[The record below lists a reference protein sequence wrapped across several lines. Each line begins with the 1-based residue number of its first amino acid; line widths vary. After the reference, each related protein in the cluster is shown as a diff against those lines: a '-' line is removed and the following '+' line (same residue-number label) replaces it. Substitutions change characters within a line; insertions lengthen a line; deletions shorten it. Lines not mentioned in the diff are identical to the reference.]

1 MLPDSLENQKLRPF
15 LSIRW
20 KLFLA
25 LTCLIVLIHA
35 MFVIGIINHQK
46 NALTL
51 SIQSTK
57 TERIKFLEHTIDS
70 AKTSLYQ
77 IVNELVLDPDRKGKG
92 VITGLIKGFDER
104 YDKLSSSQRID
115 SIDIIGSDKNLLK
128 HWGSNTPLATGL
140 LKQSINTDQIVSG
153 FSCTVSCF
161 IFISVPVKI
170 DNKPQVWL
178 IVQQDAFPLLKEVS
192 FAHQLEVGVL
202 KTQAKIINS
211 NAWNEQFYNLTH
223 SNINIPILRHLS
235 ENTKT
240 LKQHKG
246 YSVVAFDNE
255 FSISFEKNK
264 HSNYQWLF
272 IQDITSKTQQ
282 FDSTVKTVVL
292 LGLFSLA
299 VSLLMLYI
307 IVNRISHQLPR
318 ILAMSQA
325 IGLEDDIVGSVNK
338 TGNKR
343 ILDDELQQY
352 DRQLAK
358 ISLKMDVLRQTESD
372 NAIKL
377 QSMVRELNQTKSFI
391 DRLLNEQQTIIL
403 VQKLGGEIIAL
414 NNPGCKLF
422 EIEDFNGLTYAEIF
436 CSDLMEEDGL
446 AALNYLYLGGE
457 TLVKAEVQWRNSKDE
472 LFVLLWVHAMLSVP
486 GTIDPVILSICV
498 DITAQRKAEDR
509 LEWLAFNDPS
519 LINYNKQV
527 FLEYLPFAISRSL
540 ERYRTLA
547 LLYCEVNGFP
557 VGSDVKNLDL
567 NPLIMKDLSER
578 MSGCLRQFDMLT
590 QLSDDH
596 FVVILEGLSDI
607 SDAKIVTDKII
618 ASYKKGVEVE
628 GREFFLDITIG
639 ASYAPEHTESVPELL
654 RNAEMAMFQ
663 AKRNKVN
670 YLSAVMP
677 ES

>member
-1 MLPDSLENQKLRPF
+1 MLPDNLGNQKLRPF

-35 MFVIGIINHQK
+35 VFVVGVLNHQK
-46 NALTL
+46 NAFTGN
-51 SIQSTK
+51 IQNTK
-57 TERIKFLEHTIDS
+57 TERVRFLEFTIDS

-77 IVNELVLDPDRKGKG
+77 TVNELALVATREGA
-92 VITGLIKGFDER
+92 VAGLVEGFDVR
-104 YDKLSSSQRID
+104 YDKLLSSQRVA
-115 SIDIIGSDKNLLK
+115 SIDIISSDKKLLK
-128 HWGSNTPLATGL
+128 HWGSNTPLAAGL
-140 LKQSINTDQIVSG
+140 LDQAITTGQIMSG
-153 FSCTVSCF
+153 FSCTASCF
-161 IFISVPVKI
+161 IYIIVPVKI
-170 DNKPQVWL
+170 DNKPQVWMTA
-178 IVQQDAFPLLKEVS
+178 QQNISPLLKRFS
-192 FAHQLEVGVL
+192 FAQHLEVGIL
-202 KTQAKIINS
+202 KTQPSIINF
-211 NAWNEQFYNLTH
+211 NAWDEQLYNITH
-223 SNINIPILRHLS
+223 SNISIPILMHLS
-235 ENTKT
+235 EHTKT
-240 LKQHKG
+240 LEQRKN
-246 YSVVAFDNE
+246 YSVSAFDNE
-255 FSISFEKNK
+255 FSISFKSNK
-264 HSNYQWLF
+264 HSKYQWLF
-272 IQDITSKTQQ
+272 IQDITSNTQQ
-282 FDSTVKTVVL
+282 FNSTVKNVVL

-307 IVNRISHQLPR
+307 IVNRISHQLPL

-325 IGLEDDIVGSVNK
+325 IGLEDDVVGNVNK

-352 DRQLAK
+352 DRELAK
-358 ISLKMDVLRQTESD
+358 ISHKMDILRQTESN

-422 EIEDFNGLTYAEIF
+422 EIDDFNGLTYAEIF

-540 ERYRTLA
+540 ERHRILA

-578 MSGCLRQFDMLT
+578 MSGCLRQYDMLT

-596 FVVILEGLSDI
+596 FVVILEGLSDV
-607 SDAKIVTDKII
+607 SDANIVTDKII
-618 ASYKKGVEVE
+618 SSFRQGVEVE

-663 AKRNKVN
+663 AKRNRVS